1 MVYNIT
7 YRRPQKHA
15 GSSSESV
22 SGEHKQLS
30 IHESVRS
37 GSSGMSHGIPEALSF
52 DRIIAGGVCPV
63 SLHAPHYASAA
74 CQVWGALEFLLWC
87 NADQ

>member
-1 MVYNIT
+1 MVYNLT

-15 GSSSESV
+15 ASSSESV

-63 SLHAPHYASAA
+63 SSQASSYVSAA
-74 CQVWGALEFLLWC
+74 PEIWGA
-87 NADQ
+87 